1 MRLFRLALGLPLL
14 ATAALSLAACDD
26 PIGIGEQVIVTDT
39 VTIGVP
45 SLAPDTIPTAL
56 DVVSDDQV
64 NVGGASG
71 AGRFP
76 ERPGQSEE
84 WDVTVRLQ
92 NGTFSLLPRGAV
104 GLESLR
110 TAVTDAI
117 TGTTFEALDEAP
129 SSSRFNTGRGVV
141 LSVGSVY
148 VVRSRAYRPR
158 GAGVTCWQ
166 FAKVQPLALNAAAG
180 TVRLVVAT
188 SAGCQDTRLAP
199 RD

>member
-1 MRLFRLALGLPLL
+1 MRLFRLALALPLL
-14 ATAALSLAACDD
+14 AAAALSLAACDD
-26 PIGIGEQVIVTDT
+26 PVGFGQQVIVTDT

-45 SLAPDTIPTAL
+45 SLVPDTVPTAL
-56 DVVSDDQV
+56 DVVSPDQV
-64 NVGGASG
+64 SVGGPAG

-76 ERPGQSEE
+76 ERPGESEN

-92 NGTFSLLPRGAV
+92 NGVFSLLPRGAV

-110 TAVTDAI
+110 SAVTEPI

-129 SSSRFNTGRGVV
+129 PSSRFNSDRGVA
-141 LSVGSVY
+141 LAVGSVY
-148 VVRSRAYRPR
+148 VVRSRVFRQGCFQY
-158 GAGVTCWQ
+158 
-166 FAKVQPLALNAAAG
+166 AKVQPVALNAAAG
-180 TVRLVVAT
+180 TVRLAVAT

>member
-1 MRLFRLALGLPLL
+1 MPLFRLALALPLL
-14 ATAALSLAACDD
+14 AAAALSLAACDD
-26 PIGIGEQVIVTDT
+26 PIGVGQQIIVTDT

-45 SLAPDTIPTAL
+45 SLVPDTVPTAL
-56 DVVSDDQV
+56 DVVSSDQV
-64 NVGGASG
+64 SVGGALG

-76 ERPGQSEE
+76 ERPGEAE
-84 WDVTVRLQ
+84 NWDVTVRLQ

-110 TAVTDAI
+110 AAVTDPI

-129 SSSRFNTGRGVV
+129 ASSRFNTGRGVA

-148 VVRSRAYRPR
+148 VVRSRVYRLP
-158 GAGVTCWQ
+158 GQGVNCWQ
-166 FAKVQPLALNAAAG
+166 YAKVQPVALNAAAG
-180 TVRLVVAT
+180 TVRLAVAT